1 MSLAMNQS
9 IHGASSSA
17 PTLPPASIASGSSSS
32 IAAPP
37 VISAQPVPLTVD
49 ADADADAPLTKS
61 ITLTV
66 C

>member
-37 VISAQPVPLTVD
+37 VISAQPGPLTV
-49 ADADADAPLTKS
+49 DADADAPLTKS